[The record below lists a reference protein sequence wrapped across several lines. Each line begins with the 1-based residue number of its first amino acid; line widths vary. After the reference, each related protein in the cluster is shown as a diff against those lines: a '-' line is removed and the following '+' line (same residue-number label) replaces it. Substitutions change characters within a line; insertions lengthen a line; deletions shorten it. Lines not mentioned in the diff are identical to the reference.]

1 MPFIELQPP
10 DRHSLPPAT
19 IEQNSETGMSFRAL
33 IPALNAMLSELFDAV
48 TPVEGPVTVPT
59 YTVET
64 LPESIASTIIYV
76 SDGAAGG
83 PILAFGDG
91 TIWRRSDTGEEVA
104 AS

>member
-1 MPFIELQPP
+1 MPFTELIPP
-10 DRHSLPPAT
+10 DRDSRPPAT
-19 IEQNSETGMSFRAL
+19 IEQNKETGMSFRAAIL
-33 IPALNAMLSELFDAV
+33 SLNTMLAELFTAV
-48 TPVEGPVTVPT
+48 TPVEGPVAVPT

-64 LPESIASTIIYV
+64 LPDSIASTIIYV
-76 SDGAAGG
+76 SDGAAGA